1 MPYWLLCFDLL
12 YFVHSQCMLLKGL
25 YTLIF
30 MFQTHTFISH
40 TQTHTKN
47 NISLSVCCQGSKWQ
61 AWQGRISCSP
71 PMFSPP
77 LFGPI
82 RRCHHLAP
90 QSVLQT
96 VQSSCSN
103 SLEPQVLICY
113 FDLIASQGFVCE
125 FHHAYNT
132 DGHGIWLVKVQSWI
146 NAFLFLITHV
156 NIEISLNKHQ
166 RPALSRVF
174 LKVMDHSWNRSA
186 ALIFLRPPILSK

>member
-12 YFVHSQCMLLKGL
+12 YFVNSQCMLLKGL
-25 YTLIF
+25 YALIF

-71 PMFSPP
+71 PNVQSPFIWANQTVP
-77 LFGPI
+77 SLST
-82 RRCHHLAP
+82 
-90 QSVLQT
+90 SVCALQT

-132 DGHGIWLVKVQSWI
+132 DGDGIWFVKVQSWI

-156 NIEISLNKHQ
+156 NIEI
-166 RPALSRVF
+166 
-174 LKVMDHSWNRSA
+174 LKCLH
-186 ALIFLRPPILSK
+186 